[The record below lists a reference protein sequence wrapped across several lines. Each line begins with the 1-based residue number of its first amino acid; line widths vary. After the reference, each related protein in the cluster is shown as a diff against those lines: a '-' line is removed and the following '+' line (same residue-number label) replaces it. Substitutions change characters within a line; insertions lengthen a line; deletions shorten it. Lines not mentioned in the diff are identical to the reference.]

1 MTEEYSQAIKD
12 HIAKPARKKKAHY
25 VNNKTLFEKMQ
36 EYKAARVLA
45 VDENRPAPKIPRYIG
60 ECLLM
65 ICTKL
70 ATKPNF
76 ASYTYKDE
84 MIADGIE
91 NCIAAVDN
99 FDPDRYNNPFAYF
112 TQIAWNA
119 FIRRISKEKKQSYI
133 KHKNFENTFI
143 VGQMEES
150 FGDGQMSRNEYS
162 ADIIRSFETKIN
174 DAKILKIKKSGIEKF
189 ETEEL
194 LNEDSG
200 NHGYTLG
207 DSQ

>member
-1 MTEEYSQAIKD
+1 MATTI
-12 HIAKPARKKKAHY
+12 RKKKQHY
-25 VNNKTLFEKMQ
+25 VNNRTLFEKMQ

-45 VDENRPAPKIPRYIG
+45 VAEEKPAPRIPRYIG

-76 ASYTYKDE
+76 SGYTYRDE
-84 MIADGIE
+84 MVADGIE

-119 FIRRISKEKKQSYI
+119 FIRRINREKKQSYI
-133 KHKNFENTFI
+133 KHKNYQNNYLMSDQ
-143 VGQMEES
+143 QMETIAT
-150 FGDGQMSRNEYS
+150 NEYS
-162 ADIIRSFETKIN
+162 DDLIKNFEDKMTVKKPTIN
-174 DAKILKIKKSGIEKF
+174 KRSGIELFANGDVKS
-189 ETEEL
+189 E
-194 LNEDSG
+194 NSV
-200 NHGYTLG
+200 NH
-207 DSQ
+207 

>member
-1 MTEEYSQAIKD
+1 MTKEYSQAIKD

-36 EYKAARVLA
+36 EYKAARILA
-45 VDENRPAPKIPRYIG
+45 ASENRPAPKIPRYIG

-76 ASYTYKDE
+76 GSYTYKDE

-119 FIRRISKEKKQSYI
+119 FIRRIAKEKKQSYI
-133 KHKNFENTFI
+133 KHKNYQNSFLMDFNEEGVSMNSNHFSNDIISSFENKL
-143 VGQMEES
+143 
-150 FGDGQMSRNEYS
+150 NEVKN
-162 ADIIRSFETKIN
+162 IKT
-174 DAKILKIKKSGIEKF
+174 KKSGIEKF